1 MPKIVPAFSGIERP
15 NECSDTPVQSF
26 DCALGSL
33 AQASLQGM
41 ERQLD
46 RVEVGRILR
55 QEFEACANT
64 PESLLDTGDLVEG
77 HVVSDH
83 NVSTLERRRQT
94 LLYISQECFAVHRA
108 LGAQL
113 WRQVINRTDD
123 IRNRIEQR

>member
-64 PESLLDTGDLVEG
+64 PESLLDTGDSTMVTAG
-77 HVVSDH
+77 ISDSLRRLAASTRPQPATTRSA
-83 NVSTLERRRQT
+83 VSTM
-94 LLYISQECFAVHRA
+94 IGS
-108 LGAQL
+108 
-113 WRQVINRTDD
+113 
-123 IRNRIEQR
+123 